1 MICHA
6 ISYHDDKYPVFIYE
20 CTIYQKPFEFDLR
33 LKVACT
39 AARCLWLITS
49 AEISLDSLMCYIAFL
64 LADVHIGF
72 EFIQCFVRQ
81 LSRNGL
87 SKVSYINW
95 MQSIYIH
102 TCSCIIKVYTIY
114 ITEMNHMQ

>member
-1 MICHA
+1 MLYPTMMIG
-6 ISYHDDKYPVFIYE
+6 IQSYRYAVFSHE
-20 CTIYQKPFEFDLR
+20 CTIYQKPLEFDLR

-39 AARCLWLITS
+39 AARCLRLITS
-49 AEISLDSLMCYIAFL
+49 AEISLDSLMCYMVFL

-87 SKVSYINW
+87 SKVSYRNW
-95 MQSIYIH
+95 MQSTSIL
-102 TCSCIIKVYTIY
+102 VVA
-114 ITEMNHMQ
+114 